1 MEEILLPVLFM
12 ELSLTSLRKKDKES
26 RFGWPI
32 DRETSRD
39 MKKYIE
45 YTYTLVR
52 DIKVHDQEKYGLL
65 IDGDRIKNK
74 PGTTSVEQWL

>member
-1 MEEILLPVLFM
+1 
-12 ELSLTSLRKKDKES
+12 
-26 RFGWPI
+26 
-32 DRETSRD
+32 

-65 IDGDRIKNK
+65 IDGDRIKIMFA
-74 PGTTSVEQWL
+74 